1 MPYST
6 SRQNAIFVADVDVMD
21 RLKINKIA
29 IYGLALAA
37 MLLLMKWMEYQFLI
51 LDHALD
57 LYIGGIAILFMA
69 LGVWLAIK
77 LSKPKKETIIIER
90 EVPAPKVPFT
100 PSDEAVEQRGLSAR
114 ELEVLQHMASGMSNA
129 QIADKLFVS
138 VSTVKTHSSR
148 IFEKLEVSRRT
159 EAVNVARK
167 FGIIP

>member
-6 SRQNAIFVADVDVMD
+6 SRQNAIFVASVHVMK
-21 RLKINKIA
+21 RLKMNKIV

-51 LDHALD
+51 LEHALD
-57 LYIGGIAILFMA
+57 LYIGGIAILFTA

-100 PSDEAVEQRGLSAR
+100 PSEEAVEQRGLSAR

>member
-1 MPYST
+1 
-6 SRQNAIFVADVDVMD
+6 MD
-21 RLKINKIA
+21 RLKMNKIV

-57 LYIGGIAILFMA
+57 LYIGGIAILFTA
-69 LGVWLAIK
+69 LGIWLAIK

-90 EVPAPKVPFT
+90 EVPAPKVPFAPT
-100 PSDEAVEQRGLSAR
+100 GEAVEQIGLSAR

>member
-6 SRQNAIFVADVDVMD
+6 SRQNAIFVASVHVMK
-21 RLKINKIA
+21 RLKMNKIV

-57 LYIGGIAILFMA
+57 LYIGGIAILFTA

-77 LSKPKKETIIIER
+77 LSKPEKETIIIER

-100 PSDEAVEQRGLSAR
+100 PSDEAVEQKGLSAR

>member
-1 MPYST
+1 
-6 SRQNAIFVADVDVMD
+6 MD
-21 RLKINKIA
+21 RLKMNKIG

-57 LYIGGIAILFMA
+57 LYIGGIAILFTA

-100 PSDEAVEQRGLSAR
+100 RTSEAVEQIGLSAR

-129 QIADKLFVS
+129 QIAEKLFVS